1 VGSSRDQ
8 RRGSQDGRSK
18 RKKKLKRRQE
28 RNKRKRQKKEKM
40 IDVKKVV
47 EKWKIWDK

>member
-1 VGSSRDQ
+1 MGSSRDQ

-18 RKKKLKRRQE
+18 RKKLKRRQE

-40 IDVKKVV
+40 IDVKKVA